1 MRRTHPVAQSGG
13 VEIQHYRC
21 TCVGPQ
27 GFGTHDLSVACAGQ
41 LLLVRV
47 SGARCPRAHTQ
58 THRSPHRLTDCDS
71 LAPRPVHRTVRRLA
85 KIMHSPFTHA
95 QAQVF
100 SPDGDALT

>member
-47 SGARCPRAHTQ
+47 SGARCPRAHP
-58 THRSPHRLTDCDS
+58 RAGMRLRPSASSPNGNET
-71 LAPRPVHRTVRRLA
+71 
-85 KIMHSPFTHA
+85 
-95 QAQVF
+95 
-100 SPDGDALT
+100 